1 MFGLSEIA
9 ILLVV
14 VALVVGARK
23 LPELARNA
31 GKAARIL
38 KAEAREMKADG
49 TRREPTVTYTVKANP
64 APAAGAPAAGAPA
77 ADEKH

>member
-14 VALVVGARK
+14 VALVVGVKK

-31 GKAARIL
+31 GKASRIL
-38 KAEAREMKADG
+38 KAEARVMKADG
-49 TRREPTVTYTVKANP
+49 ARKE
-64 APAAGAPAAGAPA
+64 PAATYSVRETPASE
-77 ADEKH
+77 DR

>member
-14 VALVVGARK
+14 VALAVAAKK

-31 GKAARIL
+31 GKASRIL

-49 TRREPTVTYTVKANP
+49 ARREPSVTYTVRET
-64 APAAGAPAAGAPA
+64 PAAE
-77 ADEKH
+77 DR

>member
-14 VALVVGARK
+14 VALVVGAKK

-49 TRREPTVTYTVKANP
+49 TRQEPTATYTVKEAPAPASAPATAP
-64 APAAGAPAAGAPA
+64 APAA
-77 ADEKH
+77 EKN

>member
-1 MFGLSEIA
+1 MFGMSEIA
-9 ILLVV
+9 ILLIV

-38 KAEAREMKADG
+38 KAETREMKAGDAP
-49 TRREPTVTYTVKANP
+49 REPAATYTVKETTRVP
-64 APAAGAPAAGAPA
+64 GA
-77 ADEKH
+77 EER

>member
-14 VALVVGARK
+14 VALVVGVKK

-31 GKAARIL
+31 GKASRIL

-49 TRREPTVTYTVKANP
+49 ARKEPTATYTVRETP
-64 APAAGAPAAGAPA
+64 ASE
-77 ADEKH
+77 DR

>member
-9 ILLVV
+9 ILLIV

-31 GKAARIL
+31 GKASRIL
-38 KAEAREMKADG
+38 KAEAREMKADDG
-49 TRREPTVTYTVKANP
+49 RREPAATYTVRET
-64 APAAGAPAAGAPA
+64 PAAA
-77 ADEKH
+77 EER

>member
-14 VALVVGARK
+14 VALVVGAKK

-49 TRREPTVTYTVKANP
+49 TRREPAATYTVRETP
-64 APAAGAPAAGAPA
+64 APTSAPTPAAA
-77 ADEKH
+77 EKH

>member
-14 VALVVGARK
+14 VALVVGAKK

-49 TRREPTVTYTVKANP
+49 TRREPTATYTIKEAPAPTPAP
-64 APAAGAPAAGAPA
+64 APAAA
-77 ADEKH
+77 EKH

>member
-14 VALVVGARK
+14 VALVVGVKK

-31 GKAARIL
+31 GKASRIL

-49 TRREPTVTYTVKANP
+49 APKEPAATYTVRETP
-64 APAAGAPAAGAPA
+64 ASE
-77 ADEKH
+77 DR

>member
-14 VALVVGARK
+14 VALVVGAKK

-49 TRREPTVTYTVKANP
+49 TRREPAATYTIRETPAQTQTQAQ
-64 APAAGAPAAGAPA
+64 APAAA
-77 ADEKH
+77 EKH